1 MSTLTQG
8 SPAPDFDLPADAG
21 SRIKLS
27 DLRGRKVVLY
37 FYPKDNTSGC
47 TLESIDFS
55 ERKADFDAAETIV
68 IGVSPDSVR
77 SHDAFKKKHNLSIP
91 LASDEDKAMLTA
103 YGVWAE
109 KSMYGRKYMGVVRT
123 TYLIDRDGKILRV
136 WDKVKV
142 KGHVDEV
149 LAAARSA

>member
-8 SPAPDFDLPADAG
+8 SLAPDFDLPTDGG

-47 TLESIDFS
+47 TVEAIDFS
-55 ERKADFDAAETIV
+55 ARHADFEAADTLV
-68 IGVSPDSVR
+68 IGVSPDSVQ
-77 SHDAFKKKHNLSIP
+77 SHERFRKKHKLSIT
-91 LASDEDKAMLTA
+91 LASDENKAMLES
-103 YGVWAE
+103 YGVWEE
-109 KSMYGRKYMGVVRT
+109 KSMFGHKYMGVVRT
-123 TYLIDRDGKILRV
+123 TYLIDRDGRIARAWK
-136 WDKVKV
+136 KVKV

>member
-8 SPAPDFDLPADAG
+8 SPAPDFDLPADGG

-27 DLRGRKVVLY
+27 DLKGRKVVLY

-47 TLESIDFS
+47 TLEAIDFS
-55 ERKADFDAAETIV
+55 ARNADFEAADTIV
-68 IGVSPDSVR
+68 IGVSPDSVK
-77 SHDAFKKKHNLSIP
+77 SHERFKKKHELSIA
-91 LASDEDKAMLTA
+91 LASDEDKAMLET
-103 YGVWAE
+103 YGVWEE
-109 KSMYGRKYMGVVRT
+109 KSMFGHKYMGVVRT
-123 TYLIDRDGKILRV
+123 TYLIDRDGRIARV

>member
-1 MSTLTQG
+1 MSTLAQG
-8 SPAPDFDLPADAG
+8 SLAPDFDLPAEGG

-47 TLESIDFS
+47 TLEAIDFS
-55 ERKADFDAAETIV
+55 ARKADFEAVETIV
-68 IGVSPDSVR
+68 VGVSPDSVK
-77 SHDAFKKKHNLSIP
+77 SHDSFRRKHDLSIR
-91 LASDEDKAMLTA
+91 LASDENHAMLES

-109 KSMYGRKYMGVVRT
+109 KSMFGHKYMGVVRT
-123 TYLIDRDGKILRV
+123 TYLIDRAGRIVQV

>member
-8 SPAPDFDLPADAG
+8 SLAPDFDLPTDGG

-47 TLESIDFS
+47 TVEAIDFS
-55 ERKADFDAAETIV
+55 ARHADFEAADTLV
-68 IGVSPDSVR
+68 IGVSPDSVQ
-77 SHDAFKKKHNLSIP
+77 SHERFRKKHKLSIT
-91 LASDEDKAMLTA
+91 LASDENKAMLES
-103 YGVWAE
+103 YCVWEE
-109 KSMYGRKYMGVVRT
+109 KSMFGHKYMGVVRT
-123 TYLIDRDGKILRV
+123 TYLIDRDGRIARAWK
-136 WDKVKV
+136 KVKV

>member
-1 MSTLTQG
+1 MSTLAQG
-8 SPAPDFDLPADAG
+8 SLAPDFDLPAEGG

-47 TLESIDFS
+47 TLEAIDFS
-55 ERKADFDAAETIV
+55 ARKADFEAVETIV
-68 IGVSPDSVR
+68 VGVSPDSVK
-77 SHDAFKKKHNLSIP
+77 SHDSFRRKHDLSIR
-91 LASDEDKAMLTA
+91 LASDENHAMLES

-109 KSMYGRKYMGVVRT
+109 KSMFGHKYMGVVRT
-123 TYLIDRDGKILRV
+123 TYLIDRDGRIVQV

>member
-1 MSTLTQG
+1 MSTLAQG
-8 SPAPDFDLPADAG
+8 SLAPDFDLPAEGG

-47 TLESIDFS
+47 TLEAIDFS
-55 ERKADFDAAETIV
+55 ARKADFEAAETIV
-68 IGVSPDSVR
+68 VGVSPDSVK
-77 SHDAFKKKHNLSIP
+77 SHDSFRRKHDLTIR
-91 LASDEDKAMLTA
+91 LASDENHAMLES

-109 KSMYGRKYMGVVRT
+109 KSMFGHKYMGVVRT
-123 TYLIDRDGKILRV
+123 TYLIDRDGRIVQV

>member
-8 SPAPDFDLPADAG
+8 SLAPDFDLPTDGG

-47 TLESIDFS
+47 TVEAIDFS
-55 ERKADFDAAETIV
+55 ARHADFEAADTLV
-68 IGVSPDSVR
+68 IGVSPDSVQ
-77 SHDAFKKKHNLSIP
+77 SHERFRKKHKLSIT
-91 LASDEDKAMLTA
+91 LASDENKAMLES
-103 YGVWAE
+103 YGVWEE
-109 KSMYGRKYMGVVRT
+109 KSMFGHKYMGVVRT
-123 TYLIDRDGKILRV
+123 TYLIDRDGRIARA
-136 WDKVKV
+136 WEKVKV

>member
-8 SPAPDFDLPADAG
+8 SPAPDFDLPADGG

-27 DLRGRKVVLY
+27 DLKGRKVVLY

-68 IGVSPDSVR
+68 IGASPDSVK
-77 SHDAFKKKHNLSIP
+77 SHDAFKKKHDLSIP

-123 TYLIDRDGKILRV
+123 TYLIDRDGKIARV

>member
-1 MSTLTQG
+1 MSTLAQG
-8 SPAPDFDLPADAG
+8 SLAPDFDLPAEGG

-47 TLESIDFS
+47 TLEAIDFS
-55 ERKADFDAAETIV
+55 ARKADFEAAETIV
-68 IGVSPDSVR
+68 VGVSPDSVK
-77 SHDAFKKKHNLSIP
+77 SHDSFRRKHDLMIR
-91 LASDEDKAMLTA
+91 LASDENHAMLES

-109 KSMYGRKYMGVVRT
+109 KSMFGHKYMGVVRT
-123 TYLIDRDGKILRV
+123 TYLIDRDGRIVQV
-136 WDKVKV
+136 WDNVKV

-149 LAAARSA
+149 LAAARSV